1 MDQAT
6 VRLPG
11 GWWDAA
17 GRLQRD
23 AVLTVLTG
31 RDEEQLAELGR
42 HETASLVTQVLSRCV
57 RRLGDV
63 SPVPAAVV
71 RELLVAD
78 RDYLLLRLRQA
89 TFGDRIRAD
98 LFCPWAECGER
109 MSVDFSIDEL
119 PVRESVRKGPVY
131 DMILSPM
138 ALAGSGDAGDL
149 GGGEV
154 AFRLPTGADQ
164 EELSGLLATDEARAL
179 TLLLAR
185 CIERLGA
192 GGRPGADVVA
202 ALSGLAR
209 AEIEAEMMRTAPM
222 VEREIETACAE
233 CHRSFT
239 TPVDLRRFFFGELR
253 TDNELLYREV
263 HYLAYHYHWSE
274 AEIMAMPRTKRALYL
289 DVLSGEI
296 ERMNG
301 AS

>member
-1 MDQAT
+1 MDQT
-6 VRLPG
+6 SVRLPG
-11 GWWDAA
+11 GWWDPA

-23 AVLTVLTG
+23 AVLTMLTG
-31 RDEEQLAELGR
+31 HDEEQLSELGR
-42 HETASLVTQVLSRCV
+42 QETASLVTQVLSRCV
-57 RRLGDV
+57 RRLGDL
-63 SPVPAAVV
+63 SPVPADVV
-71 RELLVAD
+71 RQLLVAD

-98 LFCPWAECGER
+98 LFCPWADCGER

-131 DMILSPM
+131 EMTLSPM
-138 ALAGSGDAGDL
+138 ALAGAGDL

-164 EELSGLLATDEARAL
+164 EELSGLLASNEARAL

-185 CIERLGA
+185 CVDRLGTTITPGVDAVA
-192 GGRPGADVVA
+192 G
-202 ALSGLAR
+202 LSGLAR
-209 AEIEAEMMRTAPM
+209 AEIEAEMLRAAPM
-222 VEREIETACAE
+222 VEREIEIACAE
-233 CHRSFT
+233 CRRSFA
-239 TPVDLRRFFFGELR
+239 TPVDLHRFFFGELR
-253 TDNELLYREV
+253 TSSELLYQEV

-274 AEIMAMPRTKRALYL
+274 AEIMTMPRTKRALYL
-289 DVLSGEI
+289 GVLSSEV

>member
-1 MDQAT
+1 MNQT
-6 VRLPG
+6 SVRLPG
-11 GWWDAA
+11 GWWDPA

-23 AVLTVLTG
+23 AVLTTLTG
-31 RDEEQLAELGR
+31 HEEEQLSQLGR
-42 HETASLVTQVLSRCV
+42 QETASLVTQVLTRCV
-57 RRLGDV
+57 RRLGDL
-63 SPVPAAVV
+63 SPVPADVV
-71 RELLVAD
+71 RQLLVAD

-89 TFGDRIRAD
+89 TFGDRVRAD

-109 MSVDFSIDEL
+109 MSVVFSIDEL
-119 PVRESVRKGPVY
+119 PVRESTQKGPVY
-131 DMILSPM
+131 EMTLSPM
-138 ALAGSGDAGDL
+138 ALAGSAAAGDL

-164 EELSGLLATDEARAL
+164 EELSGLLASDEARAL

-185 CIERLGA
+185 CVERLDDRVTPGVDAVA
-192 GGRPGADVVA
+192 G
-202 ALSGLAR
+202 LSGLAR
-209 AEIEAEMMRTAPM
+209 AEIEAEMLRVTPM

-233 CHRSFT
+233 CRRTFV

-253 TDNELLYREV
+253 TDNQMLYQEV

-274 AEIMAMPRTKRALYL
+274 AEILAMPRTKRALYL

>member
-11 GWWDAA
+11 GWWDPS

-31 RDEEQLAELGR
+31 RDEEQLTQPGR
-42 HETASLVTQVLSRCV
+42 PETASLVTQVLSRCV

-63 SPVPAAVV
+63 SPVPADVI
-71 RELLVAD
+71 RGLLVAD

-89 TFGDRIRAD
+89 TFGDRVRAD
-98 LFCPWAECGER
+98 MFCPWAECGER
-109 MSVDFSIDEL
+109 VSVDFSIDEL
-119 PVRESVRKGPVY
+119 PVRESARTGPTY
-131 DMILSPM
+131 GMTLSPR
-138 ALAGSGDAGDL
+138 ALAGSGKAGDL
-149 GGGEV
+149 GSGEV

-164 EELSGLLATDEARAL
+164 EELSGLLASDEARAL

-185 CIERLGA
+185 CIERLGPRA
-192 GGRPGADVVA
+192 APGAEVVA

-209 AEIEAEMMRTAPM
+209 AEIEAEMLRAAPM
-222 VEREIETACAE
+222 VEREIETTCAG
-233 CHRSFT
+233 CGRVFA

-253 TDNELLYREV
+253 ADNELLYREV

-274 AEIMAMPRTKRALYL
+274 AEIMAMPRTKRARYL

>member
-1 MDQAT
+1 MNQT
-6 VRLPG
+6 SVRLPG
-11 GWWDAA
+11 GWWDPA

-23 AVLTVLTG
+23 AVLTTLTG
-31 RDEEQLAELGR
+31 RDEEQLSQLGR
-42 HETASLVTQVLSRCV
+42 QETASLVTHVLSRCV
-57 RRLGDV
+57 RRLGDL
-63 SPVPAAVV
+63 SPVPAHVV
-71 RELLVAD
+71 RQLLVAD
-78 RDYLLLRLRQA
+78 RDYLLLRLRRA

-98 LFCPWAECGER
+98 LFCPWAECGMR

-119 PVRESVRKGPVY
+119 PVRESVQKGPVHE
-131 DMILSPM
+131 MALSPA
-138 ALAGSGDAGDL
+138 ALAGSAGAGDL

-164 EELSGLLATDEARAL
+164 EELSGLLASDEARAL

-185 CIERLGA
+185 CVERLGDRTTPGVDAVA
-192 GGRPGADVVA
+192 G
-202 ALSGLAR
+202 LSGLAR
-209 AEIEAEMMRTAPM
+209 AEIEAEMLRVAPM

-233 CHRSFT
+233 CHRAFV

-253 TDNELLYREV
+253 TDNQMLYQEV

-274 AEIMAMPRTKRALYL
+274 AEILAMPRTKRALYL

>member
-1 MDQAT
+1 MDQIS

-11 GWWDAA
+11 GWWDPA

-23 AVLTVLTG
+23 AILTALTG
-31 RDEEQLAELGR
+31 RDEEQLCQLGR
-42 HETASLVTQVLSRCV
+42 QETASRVTQVLSRCV
-57 RRLGDV
+57 RQLGEL
-63 SPVPAAVV
+63 SPVPADVV
-71 RELLVAD
+71 RQLLVAD

-98 LFCPWAECGER
+98 LYCPWADCGER

-119 PVRESVRKGPVY
+119 PVRESVQKGPVY
-131 DMILSPM
+131 EMTLSAN
-138 ALAGSGDAGDL
+138 ALDASAGAGDL

-164 EELSGLLATDEARAL
+164 EELSGLLASDEARAL

-185 CIERLGA
+185 CVERLGA
-192 GGRPGADVVA
+192 RVTPGADAVA
-202 ALSGLAR
+202 GLSGLAR
-209 AEIEAEMMRTAPM
+209 AEIEAEMLRTAPM

-233 CHRSFT
+233 CGRSFA

-253 TDNELLYREV
+253 TNNELLYQEV
-263 HYLAYHYHWSE
+263 HHLAYHYHWSE
-274 AEIMAMPRTKRALYL
+274 AEIMAMPRTRRAVYL

>member
-1 MDQAT
+1 MDQIS

-11 GWWDAA
+11 GWWDPA

-23 AVLTVLTG
+23 AILTALTG
-31 RDEEQLAELGR
+31 RDEEQLCQLGR
-42 HETASLVTQVLSRCV
+42 QETASLVTQVLSRCV
-57 RRLGDV
+57 RRLGDL
-63 SPVPAAVV
+63 SPVPADVV
-71 RELLVAD
+71 RQLLVAD

-98 LFCPWAECGER
+98 LYCPWADCGER

-119 PVRESVRKGPVY
+119 PVRESVQKGPVY
-131 DMILSPM
+131 EMTLSAM
-138 ALAGSGDAGDL
+138 ALDASADAGDL

-164 EELSGLLATDEARAL
+164 EELSGLLASDEARAL

-185 CIERLGA
+185 CVERLGA
-192 GGRPGADVVA
+192 RVTPGADAVA
-202 ALSGLAR
+202 GLSGLAR
-209 AEIEAEMMRTAPM
+209 AEIEAEMLRTAPM

-233 CHRSFT
+233 CGRSFA

-253 TDNELLYREV
+253 TNNELLYQEV
-263 HYLAYHYHWSE
+263 HHLAYHYHWSE
-274 AEIMAMPRTKRALYL
+274 AEIMTMPRTKRAVYL

>member
-11 GWWDAA
+11 GWWDPS

-23 AVLTVLTG
+23 AVLVTLTG
-31 RDEEQLAELGR
+31 RDEEQLSQLRGQ
-42 HETASLVTQVLSRCV
+42 ETASLVTQVLSRCV
-57 RRLGDV
+57 QRLGDV
-63 SPVPAAVV
+63 SPVPAGVV

-89 TFGDRIRAD
+89 TFGSRIRAD

-119 PVRESVRKGPVY
+119 PVRESARKGPVY
-131 DMILSPM
+131 AMTLSPA
-138 ALAGSGDAGDL
+138 ALARSAGAGDL

-164 EELSGLLATDEARAL
+164 EDLSGLLATGEAHAL
-179 TLLLAR
+179 TMLLTR

-192 GGRPGADVVA
+192 LVTPGADAVA

-209 AEIEAEMMRTAPM
+209 AEIEAEMLRAAPM
-222 VEREIETACAE
+222 VEQEIETACAT
-233 CHRSFT
+233 CHRAFA

-274 AEIMAMPRTKRALYL
+274 AEIMAMPRTKRTLYL

>member
-1 MDQAT
+1 MDQTT

-11 GWWDAA
+11 GWWDPS

-31 RDEEQLAELGR
+31 RDEEQLSQLGR
-42 HETASLVTQVLSRCV
+42 QETASLVTQVLSRCV

-63 SPVPAAVV
+63 SPVPAGVV

-119 PVRESVRKGPVY
+119 PVRESARKGPVY
-131 DMILSPM
+131 EMTLSPM
-138 ALAGSGDAGDL
+138 ALAGSAGAGDL
-149 GGGEV
+149 AGGEV

-164 EELSGLLATDEARAL
+164 EELSGLLASDEARAL

-192 GGRPGADVVA
+192 RATPDADAVA
-202 ALSGLAR
+202 GLSGLAR
-209 AEIEAEMMRTAPM
+209 AEIEAEMLRAAPA

-233 CHRSFT
+233 CRRAFT